1 MVANATVLP
10 RGSPPVHAFGRG
22 VRLGGKKAADVL
34 VSKMKPRKKYRPR
47 MVRIPMG
54 KNLHDA
60 FGMQMHASLA
70 TMRVQPCLEAWD
82 ALGWIFNVVCVT
94 IKDDARFT
102 SEMTQIQQGVEAMN
116 ECLPCAESNTMMPY
130 SVTAQLTAAVSVI
143 DDILPRLDVTKL
155 HLANLSLKAAI

>member
-1 MVANATVLP
+1 M
-10 RGSPPVHAFGRG
+10 
-22 VRLGGKKAADVL
+22 GGEEALDAL
-34 VSKMKPRKKYRPR
+34 VSQMKPRKKYRPR

-54 KNLHDA
+54 KSLHDA
-60 FGMQMHASLA
+60 FCIQMHASLA

-94 IKDDARFT
+94 IKDDNRFT

-116 ECLPCAESNTMMPY
+116 ECLPCAESNKPMPD
-130 SVTAQLTAAVSVI
+130 SVTASLTIAVSVI

-155 HLANLSLKAAI
+155 HLANLSLKAAL